1 MAVYQRGNLP
11 ALGVHDYG
19 TQFFV
24 VPRRIQLNDAAAIPQ
39 QRRQRMSRGSAREL
53 IALSRDDH
61 IWGKKGD
68 LKNKS
73 KKGKSKSWMVL
84 KQQTWSASAAAAA
97 NMMIIIIIISIISI
111 SIISIIIISISII
124 TIIGASPASSTQK
137 LHCPRPTCRYELWL
151 ELIQYLARQPTPA
164 PGWVALTSLKNYE
177 RHWGWWSQ
185 VWNKNMPET
194 TCHWYAS
201 YPGRELDCLPCFI
214 FRQASH
220 GMWKQ
225 VLYQIFFEH
234 LGCRDCAWAILW
246 WFTYSGL
253 RGLLLLTWLDSKL
266 NISSYHQ
273 LSRNK
278 FQDRTHQV
286 RTWWSTSVGFK
297 VGDPIT
303 VSGSSSKVSLGSQ
316 QPSGLQKMVDLR
328 S

>member
-1 MAVYQRGNLP
+1 MVFLWVNLP

-19 TQFFV
+19 TMEPSTNV

-53 IALSRDDH
+53 IALSREDH
-61 IWGKKGD
+61 IWGKTGD

-84 KQQTWSASAAAAA
+84 KQQTWSAS
-97 NMMIIIIIISIISI
+97 SS
-111 SIISIIIISISII
+111 SS
-124 TIIGASPASSTQK
+124 SPSSEHLSCEFHSKIALPPLDLQVRVVAGIDPVPCKAT
-137 LHCPRPTCRYELWL
+137 HPSPRLGGSNFPEELW
-151 ELIQYLARQPTPA
+151 
-164 PGWVALTSLKNYE
+164 TSLGMVITSMEQK
-177 RHWGWWSQ
+177 HA
-185 VWNKNMPET
+185 WNHLSLVCFVSRART
-194 TCHWYAS
+194 W
-201 YPGRELDCLPCFI
+201 LPPLLHLST
-214 FRQASH
+214 RVSH

-225 VLYQIFFEH
+225 VLYQICFEQ

-253 RGLLLLTWLDSKL
+253 RGLFLLTWLDSKL

-297 VGDPIT
+297 VGDPNPGKKT
-303 VSGSSSKVSLGSQ
+303 CPAWQSLPVDHHPRWVSGLNSHRGYRKW
-316 QPSGLQKMVDLR
+316 
-328 S
+328 